1 MIFEEIIGVVCRRT
15 VGKYSQQ
22 TADSFQQEC
31 FVIADGSGSI
41 LATETALW
49 GYREIRKRRCYWLD
63 KRLLLRRIFRSTN
76 LRLWQA
82 QKENNFT
89 KQLTT
94 SLLVCVVGSRTIWL
108 GYLGNF
114 AVLLFRNGL
123 IDLLTKNEHYA
134 KTTSPHLLGLQ
145 RLGAWPKYLSE
156 KLVTEDILVLLS
168 SDLLDYL
175 PEEQLR
181 RILETNPQNS
191 GELEIMA
198 NTLLDQA
205 QKNGDVGQQ
214 SISLIKKLPR

>member
-1 MIFEEIIGVVCRRT
+1 MISEEIIGVLCRRT

-22 TADSFQQEC
+22 AADSYREDC
-31 FVIADGSGSI
+31 FVMAEGAGAG
-41 LATETALW
+41 LAVETALW

-114 AVLLFRNGL
+114 SVLLFRNGL
-123 IDLLTKNEHYA
+123 IDLLSKDQP
-134 KTTSPHLLGLQ
+134 KTNSPQLLGLQ
-145 RLGAWPKYLSE
+145 RLGTWPKYLSE
-156 KLVTEDILVLLS
+156 KLVAEDILVLLDA
-168 SDLLDYL
+168 DLLDYL
-175 PEEQLR
+175 PEGQLR
-181 RILETNPQNS
+181 RILETNPQNK
-191 GELEIMA
+191 GDLEIMA

-205 QKNGDVGQQ
+205 QKNGDVGGR
-214 SISLIKKLPR
+214 SICLIKKPPR